1 MVLIGFVLMAAAAVV
16 GVDVA
21 AQNHFAI
28 DVDAFGQMFS
38 TSASAVFVAGV
49 VTGLAGC
56 VGLMLFRD
64 GFIRTRRARA
74 EARETRLERERMAAA
89 YEREHGLGRD
99 GDGEASNLDLR
110 ERDLDREHVTTS

>member
-1 MVLIGFVLMAAAAVV
+1 MVLIGFVLIAAAGVV
-16 GVDVA
+16 GIDVA

-49 VTGLAGC
+49 VTGLAAC

-74 EARETRLERERMAAA
+74 EARQTRLERERMAAA
-89 YEREHGLGRD
+89 YEREHGLERAGETRD
-99 GDGEASNLDLR
+99 LDLR
-110 ERDLDREHVTTS
+110 ERDLDREHVTTF

>member
-28 DVDAFGQMFS
+28 NVDAFGQMFS

-49 VTGLAGC
+49 VTGLAACIG
-56 VGLMLFRD
+56 VMLFRD
-64 GFIRTRRARA
+64 GFVRTRRARA

-89 YEREHGLGRD
+89 YEREHGLGRGGEDD
-99 GDGEASNLDLR
+99 GRELDLR
-110 ERDLDREHVTTS
+110 QRDVDREHVTTS